1 MNKRI
6 ILASNSPRRREL
18 LANIGLEF
26 SVIADNTPEPVP
38 ENASP
43 ENTVTFLAGFKG
55 ENVIKGL
62 EENENAV
69 VIAADT
75 VVAIDG
81 KILGKPHS
89 VQEAETMLKTLSG
102 RMHCVYTGVYVKDL
116 CTKKSKSFCEKTE
129 VFFKNLDIET
139 IKDYINTGEPMDK
152 AGAYGIQNLGSL
164 FVERINGDYFNVVGL
179 PVPKLGEVLSKDFGI
194 CVLTNYIKE

>member
-1 MNKRI
+1 MNRKI

-18 LANIGLEF
+18 LTNIGLEF
-26 SVIADNTPEPVP
+26 SVVADNTPEPVP
-38 ENASP
+38 ENESP
-43 ENTVTFLAGFKG
+43 ENIVTFLARFKG
-55 ENVIKGL
+55 ENVGKSL
-62 EENENAV
+62 NETDDTI

-89 VQEAETMLKTLSG
+89 AEEAEEMLKSLSG

-116 CTKKSKSFCEKTE
+116 CTKKTKTFCEKTE
-129 VFFKNLDIET
+129 VFFKKLDIET

-152 AGAYGIQNLGSL
+152 AGAYGIQNMGSL
-164 FVERINGDYFNVVGL
+164 FVEKINGDYFNVVGL
-179 PVPKLGEVLSKDFGI
+179 PVSKLGEVLLMDFGI
-194 CVLTNYIKE
+194 YFF